1 MINKLYKIVNY
12 GTIILVAGLAL
23 VMLLK
28 LVPETWFVTL
38 LYMAIGLLVIRII
51 SRIYITNYNKKL
63 NKGE

>member
-1 MINKLYKIVNY
+1 MINSIYRIINY

-23 VMLLK
+23 AMLFK

-38 LYMAIGLLVIRII
+38 LYIAIGLLVIRII
-51 SRIYITNYNKKL
+51 SRLYITNYNKKL

>member
-1 MINKLYKIVNY
+1 MINSIYRIINY

-23 VMLLK
+23 VMLFK

-38 LYMAIGLLVIRII
+38 LYIAIGLLVIRII
-51 SRIYITNYNKKL
+51 SRLYITNYNKKL